1 MKAGS
6 ERSSTDTNSAYF
18 LSDRKPGGGEDKK
31 KSWELMGLLGM
42 AGWGSKESKKI
53 RCPAL
58 PVRKVK
64 S

>member
-1 MKAGS
+1 MKEVPQILTVRIFSQTGS
-6 ERSSTDTNSAYF
+6 Q
-18 LSDRKPGGGEDKK
+18 GGGEDKK
-31 KSWELMGLLGM
+31 KSWELKGLLGM
-42 AGWGSKESKKI
+42 AGWGSKESKKT